1 MKSCFVG
8 YSPSTGFKPVE
19 VRVLI
24 EAGFMPVEV
33 MML

>member
-1 MKSCFVG
+1 MAAI
-8 YSPSTGFKPVE
+8 PSTGFKPVE
-19 VRVLI
+19 VLVLI